1 MLYNIKRICF
11 ILSVFLLVGCVN
23 DGDLEL
29 EELDLDID
37 KKELT
42 TSEKPSDKKLY
53 EEIFQK
59 ISKNLDDADEKFI
72 TLKTDHEKSPYIKKA
87 ATALA
92 IAHMSKKE
100 HILANFYIQ
109 ELLKKD
115 PKSKL
120 GKFLLS
126 KNQYLYS
133 QLTQS
138 DQQYMISAIKSLK
151 TNKELL
157 KDSEYQILANTM
169 LTRLELD
176 KAWNNAKIGY
186 MYKKLNKD
194 KGYELYINR
203 TQELGIDIN
212 SIYKR

>member
-23 DGDLEL
+23 DD
-29 EELDLDID
+29 DID
-37 KKELT
+37 INENVV
-42 TSEKPSDKKLY
+42 TSSSDKSAK
-53 EEIFQK
+53 EIYRDIFTRM
-59 ISKNLDDADEKFI
+59 SKNLDDADESFI
-72 TLKTDHEKSPYIKKA
+72 DLKTDHEKSPYLKKA

-92 IAHMSKKE
+92 VAHMSRRE
-100 HILANFYIQ
+100 HILANFYLQ
-109 ELLKKD
+109 ELLKND
-115 PKSKL
+115 PKNSF
-120 GKFLLS
+120 GKYLLS
-126 KNQYLYS
+126 KNQYLYA

-138 DQQYMISAIKSLK
+138 DQQYMNSAIKSLK